1 MSQCF
6 ASFPVVKRFFF
17 LFILLCATLP
27 VSWKLAQ
34 AAIPD
39 SQDILLQY
47 SAAGH
52 LLGFASDGLYVAG
65 GDHLFHVGFVGASG
79 IKPEA
84 ANSHRAEE
92 NPPLSG
98 VDYHDLWPGI
108 HLHYAVTQKGI
119 AESTW
124 EIIPGAHVNQ
134 IRLRYNAPVTIGID
148 GNLNIKYPTGTMN
161 ESAPVAWQ
169 EIDGH
174 RCPVKVA
181 FSLFASSAKASVL
194 GFKVGQ
200 YDSSRPLLID
210 PTLSWNTFMG
220 VASGYDTGNAIAVD
234 SQGNIYVVGYGG
246 PWGNTSSYAGGEDAF
261 VAKFDSNGNLVWNTF
276 LGSSQF
282 DEANAVA
289 VDSNGSVFVAGD
301 SEASW
306 GSPKQGY
313 TGGRDGFV
321 AKLNNSGVLQWNTF
335 MGSSGDDI
343 GTGIEVGSSGEI
355 YVTGESKGSWGSNPK
370 RPYTGDWDAFAAKL
384 DANGTLTWNTFLGST
399 ELDNGEDVTIDGNG
413 AVYVTGY
420 STKSWGNNPVRGFT
434 GTTYDAFAAKL
445 NSSGVLQWNTFL
457 GSSGVDVAEGI
468 ALDKTNNIYIIGG
481 SAATWENPI
490 NNFTGGGDVFVAK
503 LQNNG
508 VLQWNTFLGS
518 TGYDVGQAITLDNQG
533 YIYVTGHSD
542 AAWGN
547 GKQAYAG
554 GEDAFAAQLTGNGTF
569 KWNTFLGSSD
579 DDEGHGITAGNG
591 GRVYI
596 TGISESTWG
605 APRNPHTDGGLN
617 PDAFVAK
624 LRPSC
629 SFYVFRSKNG
639 KTTAVCL

>member
-1 MSQCF
+1 MSQRF
-6 ASFPVVKRFFF
+6 VSFPVVKRSFF
-17 LFILLCATLP
+17 LFMILCATLL
-27 VSWKLAQ
+27 VSWTAVQ

-52 LLGFASDGLYVAG
+52 VLGFASDGFYVAG

-79 IKPEA
+79 VKPEA
-84 ANSHRAEE
+84 ENGHHAEE
-92 NPPLSG
+92 KNSPLSG

-119 AESTW
+119 AESAW

-148 GNLNIKYPTGTMN
+148 GNLNIKYPTGTMK

-220 VASGYDTGNAIAVD
+220 SGGYDTGNAMALD
-234 SQGNIYVVGYGG
+234 SQGNIYVVGYGI
-246 PWGNTSSYAGGEDAF
+246 NTISSAAGMDAF

-276 LGSSQF
+276 LGSPQF
-282 DEANAVA
+282 DGANAVA
-289 VDSNGSVFVAGD
+289 VDDHGNIFMAGE
-301 SEASW
+301 SLATW

-321 AKLNNSGVLQWNTF
+321 AKLNSIGHLSWNTF
-335 MGSSGDDI
+335 MGSSGDDFAQ
-343 GTGIEVGSSGEI
+343 GIAVDSSGNVD
-355 YVTGESKGSWGSNPK
+355 VTGYSESSWGNPK
-370 RPYTGDWDAFAAKL
+370 RPYTGGWDAFAAKL
-384 DANGTLTWNTFLGST
+384 DATNGILTWNTFLGSI
-399 ELDNGEDVTIDGNG
+399 DPDYGKGIAVDGNG
-413 AVYVTGY
+413 AVYVAGY
-420 STKSWGNNPVRGFT
+420 SEKSWGNNPVRGFT
-434 GTTYDAFAAKL
+434 GSTFEAFAAKL
-445 NSSGVLQWNTFL
+445 DSAGVLQWNTFL

-468 ALDKTNNIYIIGG
+468 ALDKTNNIYIIG
-481 SAATWENPI
+481 SSSATWENPI
-490 NNFTGGGDVFVAK
+490 NNFTGGAGDVFVAK
-503 LQNNG
+503 LHNNG
-508 VLQWNTFLGS
+508 GLQWNTFLGS
-518 TGYDVGQAITLDNQG
+518 TGNDVGQAITLDSQG
-533 YIYVTGHSD
+533 SIYVAGRSD

-547 GKQAYAG
+547 GKQTYAG
-554 GEDAFAAQLTGNGTF
+554 GKDAFAAKLTKDGIL
-569 KWNTFLGSSD
+569 KWNTFLGSLD

-591 GRVYI
+591 GSVYI

-605 APRNPHTDGGLN
+605 APKNSHSSGSN
-617 PDAFVAK
+617 SDAFAAK
-624 LRPSC
+624 LRPNC
-629 SFYVFRSKNG
+629 SFYIFRSKNG